1 MAGSLFWE
9 GNKMDP
15 QDLCQEL
22 RVYIKKD
29 PIAEVHYAQTSVG
42 SAPESFVGL
51 ALPRANK
58 DIVVFRF
65 HYYRVYS
72 SSLRGFW
79 PPCCC

>member
-29 PIAEVHYAQTSVG
+29 PIAEVHLCRDKCWLSTRVLCWPG
-42 SAPESFVGL
+42 SAQG
-51 ALPRANK
+51 K
-58 DIVVFRF
+58 QG
-65 HYYRVYS
+65 Y
-72 SSLRGFW
+72 
-79 PPCCC
+79 CCV